1 MSSVLEKLKASLL
14 LHLLHKIL
22 PPASPLF
29 FQGKCLGPNAA
40 LSKAADQVSLNYR
53 IGIHQY
59 KENGMCHM
67 QCFTCSEQVANW
79 I

>member
-22 PPASPLF
+22 LQHLLF
-29 FQGKCLGPNAA
+29 RGKCLEANAA
-40 LSKAADQVSLNYR
+40 LWKAA
-53 IGIHQY
+53 
-59 KENGMCHM
+59 
-67 QCFTCSEQVANW
+67 EQVLLDYSRNKS